1 MNKENREA
9 IEKRLQEIKE
19 RCNGDLLVDDVIR
32 DARKPNSPLHG
43 EFDWDVEK
51 AAMEHWR
58 ETARQL
64 IRAVQVIVVVGT
76 ESIVVP
82 RYIRDPDKPHGEQ
95 GYIEP
100 VEIKD
105 DHSKAMAAL
114 MYEVDRAES
123 LMERARMVAVA
134 LGLEKD
140 IDNILRR
147 IAKLKEK
154 AVA

>member
-82 RYIRDPDKPHGEQ
+82 RYIRDPEKPHGEQ
-95 GYIEP
+95 GHIEP